1 MSGANHIVGG
11 TVFTGIYLS
20 MWDTNL
26 FSQPIFLFF
35 TAFFAVLPDVDHTK
49 SPIGTLFYPVAKYL
63 DKKFGHRTITHSL
76 ICYIFLILL
85 VGTIERILSEKRII
99 TSIFIW
105 SYGSHLILD
114 MITKQGVPLFYPFK
128 KNPCVIPAN
137 PDFRFKSSDFRTET
151 IVFMVFILLGYSCKN
166 LFANGFWNTYNRKF
180 SNIQHVYNET
190 RLSDNLISVNYNIVS
205 EGQEKKGKAYVIEAT
220 QSNLLLFDKTFIKVD
235 NSSIIKRIEPERTSK
250 KLAKKELQFS
260 DISMDSLRRL
270 ITNKMIITLKIQS
283 LLPIYF
289 VKDNQPQAAT
299 NFSLDY
305 VVNPLL
311 RSDRIDS
318 TDLNVAKEISE
329 IELQIKLANDIDEQ
343 FQQQK
348 LQAQKELEQTEN
360 DLNNED
366 LATKE
371 KAIQVVESKRRTVTQ
386 LSKPTTANFP
396 LLKMRLEFLRKKL
409 RIIKEQKVSGYL
421 AFYTIIDNK

>member
-26 FSQPIFLFF
+26 FSQPLFLFF
-35 TAFFAVLPDVDHTK
+35 TALFAVLPDIDHTK
-49 SPIGTLFYPVAKYL
+49 SPIGTLFYPIAKYL
-63 DKKFGHRTITHSL
+63 DKKHGHRTITHSL
-76 ICYIFLILL
+76 ICYFLLIIL
-85 VGTIERILSEKRII
+85 VGSIERIISDKRII

-128 KNPCVIPAN
+128 KNPCVIPSN

-151 IVFMVFILLGYSCKN
+151 IVFMVFILVGYSCKN

-190 RLSDNLISVNYNIVS
+190 RLSDSLISVNYKIVL
-205 EGQEKKGKAYVIEAT
+205 EGQVTKGKAYVIEAT
-220 QSNLLLFDKTFIKVD
+220 QSSLLLFEKAFFKVD
-235 NSSIIKRIEPERTSK
+235 NNSIIKAIEPVRTNK
-250 KLAKKELQFS
+250 KLSKKELQFS
-260 DISMDSLRRL
+260 DIKMDSLRKL
-270 ITNKMIITLKIQS
+270 IANKMIISLKIQS

-289 VKDNQPQAAT
+289 IKENQPQAST

-305 VVNPLL
+305 VINPLL

-318 TDLNVAKEISE
+318 IDLNAAKEISE
-329 IELQIKLANDIDEQ
+329 IELQIKLGNDIDEQ
-343 FQQQK
+343 FQ
-348 LQAQKELEQTEN
+348 AQKTKALN
-360 DLNNED
+360 DLKTTEKDLNSED
-366 LATKE
+366 LAKKE
-371 KAIQVVESKRRTVTQ
+371 NAIKDFESKRRTVYQ
-386 LSKPTTANFP
+386 LSKPTTKNFP
-396 LLKMRLEFLRKKL
+396 LLKMRLDFLRKKL
-409 RIIKEQKVSGYL
+409 RIVKEQEVSGYL
-421 AFYTIIDNK
+421 AFYIIN

>member
-11 TVFTGIYLS
+11 VVFTGIYLS
-20 MWDTNL
+20 MWDTNIL
-26 FSQPIFLFF
+26 SQPIFLFF

-49 SPIGTLFYPVAKYL
+49 SPVGKAFFPLAKYL

-76 ICYIFLILL
+76 ICYVFLILF
-85 VGTIERILSEKRII
+85 VGTIERIVSDKRVI

-105 SYGSHLILD
+105 AYGSHLILD

-137 PDFRFKSSDFRTET
+137 PDFRFRSSDFKTET
-151 IVFMVFILLGYSCKN
+151 IIFIVFILVGYSCKN

-180 SNIQHVYNET
+180 SNIQHIFNET
-190 RLSDNLISVNYNIVS
+190 RLSDNLISVNYNIIS
-205 EGQEKKGKAYVIEAT
+205 EGQEKKGKAYVVEAN
-220 QSNLLLFDKTFIKVD
+220 QSTLLLFNKAFIKVD
-235 NSSIIKRIEPERTSK
+235 NNTILKDITPVRTTK
-250 KLAKKELQFS
+250 KLSKKELQFS
-260 DISMDSLRRL
+260 DISMDSLKHL
-270 ITNKMIITLKIQS
+270 LNSKMIISLKIQS

-289 VKDNQPQAAT
+289 IKENQPQTST

-318 TDLNVAKEISE
+318 TDMNTAKEISE
-329 IELQIKLANDIDEQ
+329 IELQMKLANDIDVQFKEQ
-343 FQQQK
+343 KATAQQD
-348 LQAQKELEQTEN
+348 LSQTELN
-360 DLNNED
+360 LNNED

-371 KAIQVVESKRRTVTQ
+371 KAIQEVESKRRTVAQ
-386 LSKPTTANFP
+386 LSKPTSANFP
-396 LLKMRLEFLRKKL
+396 LLQIRLNFLRKKL

-421 AFYTIIDNK
+421 AFYTIE

>member
-11 TVFTGIYLS
+11 VVFTGIYLS
-20 MWDTNL
+20 MWDTNIL
-26 FSQPIFLFF
+26 SQPIFLFF
-35 TAFFAVLPDVDHTK
+35 TAFFSVLPDVDHTK
-49 SPIGTLFYPVAKYL
+49 SPIGKMFFPLSKYL

-76 ICYIFLILL
+76 ICYIFLILFI
-85 VGTIERILSEKRII
+85 GTIERILSEKRVI
-99 TSIFIW
+99 TSIFVW

-137 PDFRFKSSDFRTET
+137 PDFRFRSSDFKTET
-151 IVFMVFILLGYSCKN
+151 IIFIVFILVGYSCKN

-180 SNIQHVYNET
+180 SNIQHVFNET
-190 RLSDNLISVNYNIVS
+190 RLSDNLISVNYNIIS
-205 EGQEKKGKAYVIEAT
+205 EGQEKKGKAYVIEAN
-220 QSNLLLFDKTFIKVD
+220 QSTLLLFNKAFIKVD
-235 NSSIIKRIEPERTSK
+235 NNTILKDITPIRTTK
-250 KLAKKELQFS
+250 KLSKKELQFS
-260 DISMDSLRRL
+260 DISMDSLKHL
-270 ITNKMIITLKIQS
+270 LNSKMIISLKIQS

-289 VKDNQPQAAT
+289 IKENQPQTST

-318 TDLNVAKEISE
+318 TDMNTAKEISE
-329 IELQIKLANDIDEQ
+329 IELQMKLANDIDVQFKEQ
-343 FQQQK
+343 KATAQQD
-348 LQAQKELEQTEN
+348 LSQTEFN
-360 DLNNED
+360 LNNED

-371 KAIQVVESKRRTVTQ
+371 KAIQEVESKRRTVAQ
-386 LSKPTTANFP
+386 LSKPTSASFP
-396 LLKMRLEFLRKKL
+396 LLQMRLNFLRKKL

-421 AFYTIIDNK
+421 AFYTIN

>member
-20 MWDTNL
+20 MWDTNV
-26 FSQPIFLFF
+26 FSQPLFLFF
-35 TAFFAVLPDVDHTK
+35 TAFFAVLPDIDHTK
-49 SPIGTLFYPVAKYL
+49 SPIGTLFYPIAKYL
-63 DKKFGHRTITHSL
+63 DKKHGHRTITHSL
-76 ICYIFLILL
+76 ICYVLLIIL
-85 VGTIERILSEKRII
+85 VGSIERIISDKRII

-128 KNPCVIPAN
+128 KNPCVIPSN

-151 IVFMVFILLGYSCKN
+151 IVFMVFILIGYSCKN

-190 RLSDNLISVNYNIVS
+190 RLSDNLISVNYKIVS

-220 QSNLLLFDKTFIKVD
+220 QSSLLLFEKAFFKAD
-235 NSSIIKRIEPERTSK
+235 NNSIIKAIEPVRTDK
-250 KLAKKELQFS
+250 KLSKKELQFS
-260 DISMDSLRRL
+260 DINMDSLRRL
-270 ITNKMIITLKIQS
+270 IKGKMIISLKIQS

-289 VKDNQPQAAT
+289 IKENQPQSST

-318 TDLNVAKEISE
+318 TDLNTAKEISE
-329 IELQIKLANDIDEQ
+329 IELQMKLANDIHEQ
-343 FQQQK
+343 FQEQK
-348 LQAQKELEQTEN
+348 TKTSEDLKKTEN
-360 DLNNED
+360 DLNSED

-371 KAIQVVESKRRTVTQ
+371 NAIKDIESKRRAVDQ
-386 LSKPTTANFP
+386 LSKPTTQNFP
-396 LLKMRLEFLRKKL
+396 LLQMRLAFLRKKL

-421 AFYTIIDNK
+421 AFYTIN